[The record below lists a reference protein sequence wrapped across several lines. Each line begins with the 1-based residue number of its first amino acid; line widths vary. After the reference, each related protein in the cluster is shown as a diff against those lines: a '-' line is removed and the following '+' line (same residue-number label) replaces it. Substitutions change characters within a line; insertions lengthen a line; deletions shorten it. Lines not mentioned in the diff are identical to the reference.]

1 MKTFNF
7 LITEDIQN
15 GDVVYRHTTLNSI
28 KDPIGEITIAGVN
41 IKNKRASTDKDFWCK
56 LKTTDKH
63 NAKPGDFIIFKNDMS
78 YVSIEDDSK
87 QPKAGDI
94 FEITSIDNDFTIR
107 YGLKKSNSNDEYGV
121 QERDVIIIESIE
133 IPDFDEDLLFNQDTR
148 VLCDTH
154 EKAKNLCIFM
164 QLKGKRWCT
173 GRSYLFITQWH
184 VYKNNTYY
192 CTKEGAFR
200 RASDSSDYIIRYED
214 AILNKCSTKTQDQI
228 DPIQEKTESDSEIKI
243 KKQGIEM
250 QKLQEIINQN
260 FGTNDYQQKPNY
272 LVVVYTPDGSEYA
285 QGTAETLEQV
295 ENTLASDYRLIGHT
309 AVTYKIHKE
318 FTTKVPVVATKLKVI
333 KDAVDEVT
341 E

>member
-7 LITEDIQN
+7 LIAEDIQN
-15 GDVVYRHTTLNSI
+15 GDVVYRHTTSNSV
-28 KDPIGEITIAGVN
+28 KDPIGEITIAGVS
-41 IKNKRASTDKDFWCK
+41 IKNKRASPDEGFWCK
-56 LKTTDKH
+56 LKTTNKY
-63 NAKPGDFIIFKNDMS
+63 NAKPGDFIIFKNNMS
-78 YVSIEDDSK
+78 YESIENDCK

-94 FEITSIDNDFTIR
+94 FKITSIDNDFTIR
-107 YGLKKSNSNDEYGV
+107 YGLKKSNSTDEYGI
-121 QERDVIIIESIE
+121 QEKDVIIIESIE
-133 IPDFDEDLLFNQDTR
+133 IPDFDEDILFNQNTR
-148 VLCDTH
+148 VLCDTY

-164 QLKGKRWCT
+164 HLKGKRWCT
-173 GRSYLFITQWH
+173 GTSYLFITQWH
-184 VYKNNTYY
+184 TYKNNTYY
-192 CTKEGAFR
+192 YTKEGAFGT
-200 RASDSSDYIIRYED
+200 ASDSSDYIIRYED
-214 AILNKCSTKTQDQI
+214 AILNNCSTKTQKQI
-228 DPIQEKTESDSEIKI
+228 DQIQEKTESDCEIKI

-250 QKLQEIINQN
+250 PNLQEIINQI

-318 FTTKVPVVATKLKVI
+318 FTTKVPVVSTKLKVI
-333 KDAVDEVT
+333 KDAGDEVT

>member
-28 KDPIGEITIAGVN
+28 KDPIGEITIAGFD
-41 IKNKRASTDKDFWCK
+41 IKNKRISKDESYWCK

-63 NAKPGDFIIFKNDMS
+63 NAKPGDFIIFKKDMH
-78 YVSIEDDSK
+78 YASIENDCK

-133 IPDFDEDLLFNQDTR
+133 IPDFDEDLLFNQNTR
-148 VLCDTH
+148 VLCDTY

-164 QLKGKRWCT
+164 HLEGKKWCT
-173 GRSYLFITQWH
+173 GTSYLFVTQWH

-192 CTKEGAFR
+192 CTKEGAFGT
-200 RASDSSDYIIRYED
+200 ASDSSDYIIRYED
-214 AILNKCSTKTQDQI
+214 AILNNCSIEIQNQI
-228 DPIQEKTESDSEIKI
+228 DPIQEKNESDCEIKI
-243 KKQGIEM
+243 KKQGIKM
-250 QKLQEIINQN
+250 PNLQEIINQI

-333 KDAVDEVT
+333 KDAGDEVT

>member
-7 LITEDIQN
+7 LITEDIKS
-15 GDVVYRHTTLNSI
+15 GDVVYRHTTSNPI
-28 KDPIGEITIAGVN
+28 KDPIGKITIAGFN
-41 IKNKRASTDKDFWCK
+41 IKNKHVSKDEVYWCK
-56 LKTTDKH
+56 LKTTDKY
-63 NAKPGDFIIFKNDMS
+63 NAKPGDFIIFKNNMS
-78 YVSIEDDSK
+78 YESIENDCK

-94 FEITSIDNDFTIR
+94 FEITSIDKDFTIR
-107 YGLKKSNSNDEYGV
+107 YGLKKSNSTDEYGV
-121 QERDVIIIESIE
+121 QQQDVIIIESIE
-133 IPDFDEDLLFNQDTR
+133 IPDFDEDLLFNQNTR
-148 VLCDTH
+148 VLCDTY

-164 QLKGKRWCT
+164 HLKGKRWCT
-173 GRSYLFITQWH
+173 GTSYLFLTQWH
-184 VYKNNTYY
+184 AYKNNTYY
-192 CTKEGAFR
+192 CTKEGAFGT
-200 RASDSSDYIIRYED
+200 ASDSSDYIIRYED
-214 AILNKCSTKTQDQI
+214 AILNKCSTKTQNQV
-228 DPIQEKTESDSEIKI
+228 DPIQEKTESDFEIKI

-250 QKLQEIINQN
+250 PKLQEIINQI

-318 FTTKVPVVATKLKVI
+318 FTTKIPVVSTKLKVI
-333 KDAVDEVT
+333 KDAEDEVT

>member
-7 LITEDIQN
+7 LITENIQN
-15 GDVVYRHTTLNSI
+15 GDVVYRHTTLNPI
-28 KDPIGEITIAGVN
+28 KDPIGEVTIAGVN
-41 IKNKRASTDKDFWCK
+41 IKNKLASKDKGFWCK
-56 LKTTDKH
+56 LKTTDRY
-63 NAKPGDFIIFKNDMS
+63 NAKPGDFIIFKNDIS
-78 YVSIEDDSK
+78 YESIEDDCK

-107 YGLKKSNSNDEYGV
+107 YGLKKNNSNDEYGV
-121 QERDVIIIESIE
+121 QGKDVIIIESIE

-148 VLCDTH
+148 VLCDTY

-164 QLKGKRWCT
+164 HLKGKRWCT
-173 GRSYLFITQWH
+173 GTSYLFETQWYI
-184 VYKNNTYY
+184 YKNNAYY
-192 CTKEGAFR
+192 LTNGGAFGDS
-200 RASDSSDYIIRYED
+200 SDSSDYIMRYED
-214 AILNKCSTKTQDQI
+214 AILNNCSTETQDQI
-228 DPIQEKTESDSEIKI
+228 NPIQEKTESDCEIKI

-250 QKLQEIINQN
+250 PKLQEIINQI

-318 FTTKVPVVATKLKVI
+318 FTTKVPVVSTKLKVI

>member
-15 GDVVYRHTTLNSI
+15 GDVVYRHTTLNPI
-28 KDPIGEITIAGVN
+28 KDPIGEVTIAGVN
-41 IKNKRASTDKDFWCK
+41 IKNKLAAKDKDFWCN
-56 LKTTDKH
+56 LKTTDKY
-63 NAKPGDFIIFKNDMS
+63 NAKPGDFIIFRNDMS
-78 YVSIEDDSK
+78 YESIEDDCK

-121 QERDVIIIESIE
+121 QGKDVIIIESIE
-133 IPDFDEDLLFNQDTR
+133 IPDFDEDLLFNKDTR
-148 VLCDTH
+148 VLCDTYK
-154 EKAKNLCIFM
+154 KAKNLCIFM
-164 QLKGKRWCT
+164 HLKGKRWCT
-173 GRSYLFITQWH
+173 GTSYLFETQWYI
-184 VYKNNTYY
+184 YKNNTYY
-192 CTKEGAFR
+192 LTNDGAFGDS
-200 RASDSSDYIIRYED
+200 SDSSDYIIRYED
-214 AILNKCSTKTQDQI
+214 AILNNCSTETQNKI
-228 DPIQEKTESDSEIKI
+228 DPIQEKTESDFEIKI
-243 KKQGIEM
+243 EKQGIEM
-250 QKLQEIINQN
+250 PKLQEIINQI

-318 FTTKVPVVATKLKVI
+318 FTTKVPVVSTKLKVI
-333 KDAVDEVT
+333 KDAVDEFT

>member
-15 GDVVYRHTTLNSI
+15 GDVVYRHTTLNPI
-28 KDPIGEITIAGVN
+28 EDPIGKITIAGFN
-41 IKNKRASTDKDFWCK
+41 IKNKYASKDVGLCK
-56 LKTTDKH
+56 LKTTDKY
-63 NAKPGDFIIFKNDMS
+63 NAKPGDFIIFKKDMH
-78 YVSIEDDSK
+78 YASIENDCK
-87 QPKAGDI
+87 QPKAGDV

-107 YGLKKSNSNDEYGV
+107 YGLKSNSTDEYGV

-148 VLCDTH
+148 VLCDTY

-164 QLKGKRWCT
+164 HLKGKRWCT
-173 GRSYLFITQWH
+173 GTSYLFVTQWH
-184 VYKNNTYY
+184 AYKNNTYY
-192 CTKEGAFR
+192 CPNNGAFG
-200 RASDSSDYIIRYED
+200 DSSESADYIIRYED
-214 AILNKCSTKTQDQI
+214 TILNKCSTKTQKQI
-228 DPIQEKTESDSEIKI
+228 DPIQEKTESDFEIKI
-243 KKQGIEM
+243 KKQGTEM
-250 QKLQEIINQN
+250 PKLQEIINQI

-272 LVVVYTPDGSEYA
+272 LVVVYTPDCSEYA

-318 FTTKVPVVATKLKVI
+318 FTTKVPVVSTKLKVI
-333 KDAVDEVT
+333 KDAGDEVT

>member
-7 LITEDIQN
+7 LITEDIKN

-28 KDPIGEITIAGVN
+28 KDPIGEITIAGFN
-41 IKNKRASTDKDFWCK
+41 IKNKRASKDEAYWCK
-56 LKTTDKH
+56 LKTTDKY

-78 YVSIEDDSK
+78 YESIENDCK
-87 QPKAGDI
+87 QPKAGDV

-107 YGLKKSNSNDEYGV
+107 YGLKKSNSTDEYGT

-148 VLCDTH
+148 VLCDTY

-164 QLKGKRWCT
+164 HLKGKRWCT
-173 GRSYLFITQWH
+173 KTSYLFVTQWH

-192 CTKEGAFR
+192 CTKEGAFGT
-200 RASDSSDYIIRYED
+200 ASDSSDYIIRYED

-228 DPIQEKTESDSEIKI
+228 DQIQEKTESDYEIKI
-243 KKQGIEM
+243 KKKGIEM
-250 QKLQEIINQN
+250 PKLQEIINQI

-318 FTTKVPVVATKLKVI
+318 FTTKIPVVSTKLKII
-333 KDAVDEVT
+333 KDAVDEVN